1 MTKQLAIGLVGCGKW
16 GQFVLRDLKS
26 LGASVTVAVA
36 SAENTARAAALGA
49 DRIVET
55 IAALPADLAGYVVV
69 TPTDHHAEVIEA
81 LIPRG
86 KPIFVEKA
94 MTSNV
99 AAARSIVDQA
109 GDRVFVMDKWRYH
122 PGVEALRVLHLS
134 GRLGRTVALHSYRW
148 GWSTSHDELDP
159 IWLLTPHDL
168 AIAFHILGEMPRPVH
183 ARGRVLSSLA
193 AELTAVLD
201 GANGTSVHIDI
212 SSIRPGHQRMV
223 FLVGDKGTAQFSD
236 SYDTHLKLR
245 IGKTGARDAEE
256 VTLPFVDSLPLK
268 TELDR
273 FLKHLQGGP
282 APMSSAREGLQVVET
297 IAALRSMAG
306 LGA

>member
-1 MTKQLAIGLVGCGKW
+1 MTKPVAIGLVGCGKW

-26 LGASVTVAVA
+26 LGASVTVAVH
-36 SAENTARAAALGA
+36 SAVNTERARAYSA
-49 DRIVET
+49 DVIVGT
-55 IAALPADLAGYVVV
+55 IAELPTDLAGYVVV
-69 TPTDHHAEVIEA
+69 TPTDRHAEAIEA

-99 AAARSIVDQA
+99 AAARSIVDRA

-122 PGVEALRVLHLS
+122 PGIESLRALHQS

-148 GWSTSHDELDP
+148 GWSTNHDELDP

-193 AELTAVLD
+193 AELTAVLE
-201 GANGTSVHIDI
+201 GVNGTSVHIDI
-212 SSIRPGHQRMV
+212 SSLRPGHQRLV
-223 FLVGDKGTAQFSD
+223 YLVGDKGTAQLSD

-245 IGKTGARDAEE
+245 IGKTGARDAED
-256 VTLPFVDSLPLK
+256 VTLPFAASMPLK
-268 TELDR
+268 SELDH

-282 APMSSAREGLQVVET
+282 APMSSAREGLKVVET